1 MGATPTQTIGQ
12 PSHAGGGRSVSP
24 AVKLAVAGLAL
35 LSFFVYPGHTFLES
49 DSQIFMPVVLH
60 MQDPTLYRND
70 VVLEGPHTAYTLY
83 DELLRG
89 LNFITGIRH
98 ELLLYGL
105 QIVFRLL
112 GLLGVCWL
120 LGSLGLEPGFALLG
134 AGICGLGAWVYGP
147 TVLTVEYEP
156 VPRAFALPLVLLGL
170 GLVGRRR
177 YTAAGIAGV
186 AAFLLH
192 PPTAAAFWLVY
203 LVSALAGHGEAGL
216 RARWKA
222 FAALAAGA
230 VLLLVAA
237 WLETGAH
244 EDQLFL
250 ARIDPAWE
258 KLQRWR
264 APYVWPSLI
273 PNSYLWMYGCLGA
286 VLAAAWRL
294 ATRSSAGVPPDARP
308 SQAASDAAD
317 GAARLGIYLW
327 VLPLIGL
334 LSVPVTWF
342 LIETL
347 KWAFMPQFQP
357 MRYLLYD
364 VLFGILLTYV
374 AAIRL
379 MRRGARYSEGALWLL
394 AAFVLT
400 FQPLHIFWLAP
411 LLLGVHL
418 HGMRLLAGRCAG
430 RYTAPLRWSALIAG
444 VAGAAAVLAVRPFG
458 IVFWTAPNLRALG
471 VGVALA
477 LPIVLLAWLAGR
489 YPARPPGAEP
499 TGTSAQPPAWVL
511 PAAVVLVALVFLAAP
526 LSGRQRSQGLTTP
539 ELLQLST
546 WAREQTPAD
555 AVFLFPDAG
564 RGLDPGIFRYYAR
577 RAVYVDW
584 KTGGQV
590 NYFRSFSGSW
600 WQRWQA
606 TMAEPFQPATL
617 ATCRAAGIRYLVF
630 RKPPKWLTSTPIYR
644 NNKYSVVAVPTL
656 PTAAGRPPAV
666 SRQP

>member
-1 MGATPTQTIGQ
+1 M
-12 PSHAGGGRSVSP
+12 SP

-49 DSQIFMPVVLH
+49 DSQIFMPVLLH
-60 MQDPTLYRND
+60 MQDPALYRND

-83 DELLRG
+83 DELVRG

-112 GLLGVCWL
+112 GLLGVYWL
-120 LGSLGLEPGFALLG
+120 LGSLELAPGFALLG
-134 AGICGLGAWVYGP
+134 AGICGLGAWVFGP

-170 GLVGRRR
+170 GLVGRGR
-177 YTAAGIAGV
+177 YTAAGIAGT

-192 PPTAAAFWLVY
+192 PPTVAAFWLVY
-203 LVSALAGHGEAGL
+203 LVSALARHGQAAL

-230 VLLLVAA
+230 VLLLLSA
-237 WLETGAH
+237 WLETGPH
-244 EDQLFL
+244 EPQLFL

-258 KLQRWR
+258 KLQRLR
-264 APYVWPSLI
+264 APYVWPTLI
-273 PNSYLWMYGCLGA
+273 PKSYFWMYGCMG
-286 VLAAAWRL
+286 VMLAAAWRL
-294 ATRSSAGVPPDARP
+294 ATRNSAGVAPDAR
-308 SQAASDAAD
+308 AAEANSEAAN
-317 GAARLGIYLW
+317 GAGRLGIYLW
-327 VLPLIGL
+327 MLPLIGL
-334 LSVPVTWF
+334 LSAPVTYV
-342 LIETL
+342 LIEKL

-364 VLFGILLTYV
+364 VLFGILLSYA

-379 MRRGARYSEGALWLL
+379 LRRRARCLEGALWML

-411 LLLGVHL
+411 LLLGARL
-418 HGMRLLAGRCAG
+418 HGMRPLAG
-430 RYTAPLRWSALIAG
+430 RYTAPWRWSALMAG
-444 VAGAAAVLAVRPFG
+444 VAGAAAVLAVKPFG
-458 IVFWTAPNLRALG
+458 IVFWTTPNLRALG
-471 VGVALA
+471 IAVTFM
-477 LPIVLLAWLAGR
+477 LPIMLLAWLAGR
-489 YPARPPGAEP
+489 YPATPAEAEQA
-499 TGTSAQPPAWVL
+499 GVSAKSPAWVL
-511 PAAVVLVALVFLAAP
+511 PAAAFLAALLLLAAP
-526 LSGRQRSQGLTTP
+526 LSGRRSSQGLITP
-539 ELLQLST
+539 ELLQLSA

-555 AVFLFPDAG
+555 TVFLFPDAG
-564 RGLDPGIFRYYAR
+564 RGLDPGVFRYYAR

-584 KTGGQV
+584 KTGGQM
-590 NYFRSFSGSW
+590 NYFRGFSGSW

-606 TMAEPFQPATL
+606 TMAERFQPATL

-630 RKPPKWLTSTPIYR
+630 RKPPKWLSGAPIYR
-644 NNKYSVVAVPTL
+644 NGKYAVIAVP
-656 PTAAGRPPAV
+656 A
-666 SRQP
+666 S

>member
-112 GLLGVCWL
+112 GLLGVYWL
-120 LGSLGLEPGFALLG
+120 LGSLELEPGFALLG

-177 YTAAGIAGV
+177 YTAAGIAGT

-203 LVSALAGHGEAGL
+203 LVSALAGQGEAGL
-216 RARWKA
+216 KARWKA

-258 KLQRWR
+258 KLQRLR
-264 APYVWPSLI
+264 APYVWPSLL
-273 PNSYLWMYGCLGA
+273 PNSYLWMYGCMGA

-294 ATRSSAGVPPDARP
+294 AARSSAGAAPDAGA
-308 SQAASDAAD
+308 SEAGSDAAD
-317 GAARLGIYLW
+317 GAARLSIYLW
-327 VLPLIGL
+327 MLPLIGL

-342 LIETL
+342 LIEKL

-364 VLFGILLTYV
+364 VLFGILLSYT
-374 AAIRL
+374 AAIGL
-379 MRRGARYSEGALWLL
+379 MRKRARYWEGALWLL

-400 FQPLHIFWLAP
+400 FQPLHILWLAP

-418 HGMRLLAGRCAG
+418 HGMRPPAGRFA
-430 RYTAPLRWSALIAG
+430 APLRWSALIAG
-444 VAGAAAVLAVRPFG
+444 VAGAAAVLVVRPFG
-458 IVFWTAPNLRALG
+458 IVFWTAPNLRTLG
-471 VGVALA
+471 VGVGLA
-477 LPIVLLAWLAGR
+477 LPIVLLAWLAAR
-489 YPARPPGAEP
+489 CPARPPEAEP
-499 TGTSAQPPAWVL
+499 AGTSAKPAAWVL
-511 PAAVVLVALVFLAAP
+511 PAAVTLAAALLFLAAP
-526 LSGRQRSQGLTTP
+526 LSGRRSSQDLITP
-539 ELLQLST
+539 ELLQLSA

-590 NYFRSFSGSW
+590 NYFRGFGGSW
-600 WQRWQA
+600 WRRWQA

-630 RKPPKWLTSTPIYR
+630 RKPPKWLGSAVIFR
-644 NNKYSVVAVPTL
+644 NGKYSAVTVPSR
-656 PTAAGRPPAV
+656 PTADDRRPTG